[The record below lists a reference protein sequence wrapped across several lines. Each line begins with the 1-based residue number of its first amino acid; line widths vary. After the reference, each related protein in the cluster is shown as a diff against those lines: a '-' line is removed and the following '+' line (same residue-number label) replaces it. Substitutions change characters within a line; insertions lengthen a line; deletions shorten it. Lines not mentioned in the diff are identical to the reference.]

1 MRHFLYFNGS
11 VRAACAARTHRA
23 SRLAP
28 VASITA
34 IKFVS
39 AVLERGS
46 YPFPFRTR
54 QSSLPSPMVPGL
66 RARESR
72 APLDSR
78 PPEGKPSGGLFFIYR
93 STSLRSRDHDSS
105 IRVAC
110 RSQPLERKLEGPFF
124 FYTENVILSVLSMTL
139 VRVSNS
145 YPLWMECR
153 NSR

>member
-1 MRHFLYFNGS
+1 MQPGPIALQDWS
-11 VRAACAARTHRA
+11 
-23 SRLAP
+23 S

-78 PPEGKPSGGLFFIYR
+78 GPSPKRRGASSFLQTVPPLCGYTLATTTRQYESLVAHCPLMVNLVGG
-93 STSLRSRDHDSS
+93 
-105 IRVAC
+105 
-110 RSQPLERKLEGPFF
+110 F
-124 FYTENVILSVLSMTL
+124 FYTLNVTLTMLSVLSMTL

-145 YPLWMECR
+145 YPLWMEGR